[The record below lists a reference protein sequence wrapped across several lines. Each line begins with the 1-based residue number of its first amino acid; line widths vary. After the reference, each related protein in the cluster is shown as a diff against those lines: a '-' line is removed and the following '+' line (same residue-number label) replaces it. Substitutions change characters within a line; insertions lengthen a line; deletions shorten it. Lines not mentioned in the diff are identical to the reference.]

1 MIRTFRN
8 LSRLFSIGRTLAKH
22 DALFLLDGYAE
33 GRTVAALVRLTAK
46 PVPTLSALRPGQR
59 LAAALTALGPTFI
72 KLGQT
77 LSTRPDLLGQRVT
90 DDLTNL
96 QDRLPPFA
104 YREAEAIIDADFD
117 GGVSSLFDSIDPTP
131 VAAAS
136 IAQVHFATTT
146 DGNDVAVKIL
156 RPGIREAFARDVDL
170 LYWLA
175 ESVERTQPKLRRL
188 RPIETV
194 RTFEE
199 SVRIEM
205 DLRFEAA
212 AAEELRENFSDE
224 PKFKVPAVDWQRTS
238 EHILTLERVSGAR
251 VDEPNEINA
260 LGLDPVELVRRSA
273 EAFFRMV
280 FTDGFFH
287 ADMHPGNLFVAED
300 GTLIAIDFGIMGRVD
315 ARTRRHL
322 GEMLLGFLTRDYTR
336 VAEIHIEAGFV
347 PASKDVGAFAQAC
360 RSIAEPILG
369 KPLNEISLARL
380 LGQLFQVTETFEMQT
395 QPQLLL
401 LQKSMLLAEGVGRAL
416 APNVN
421 MWELARPLIE
431 SWMVQELGPEGR
443 IRDAVSDATSTLEK
457 LPRLIDS
464 VDAAAQQ
471 IQQHGLRLDP
481 ETAAA
486 IRGKPPG
493 QSRFQWWPWAIAA
506 GALLLWIAS

>member
-1 MIRTFRN
+1 MFRTIRN

-33 GRTVAALVRLTAK
+33 GRTIASLVRLTAK
-46 PVPTLSALRPGQR
+46 PVPALSALRPGQR
-59 LAAALTALGPTFI
+59 LSAALTTLGPTFI

-77 LSTRPDLLGQRVT
+77 LSTRPDLLGQDVT

-96 QDRLPPFA
+96 QDQLPPFA
-104 YREAEAIIDADFD
+104 YRDAATIIATDFD
-117 GGVSSLFDSIDPTP
+117 GGVDAFFESVDPTP

-146 DGNDVAVKIL
+146 DGKDVAVKIL
-156 RPGIREAFARDVDL
+156 RPGIKDAFARDVDL
-170 LYWLA
+170 LYWIA

-212 AAEELRENFSDE
+212 AAEELRENFADE
-224 PKFKVPAVDWQRTS
+224 PKFSVPEVDWQRTS
-238 EHILTLERVSGAR
+238 EHVLTLERVSGIR
-251 VDEPNEINA
+251 VDDPSAIKA
-260 LGLDPVELVRRSA
+260 KGLDPVDLVKISA
-273 EAFFRMV
+273 ESFFRMV
-280 FTDGFFH
+280 FHNGFFH
-287 ADMHPGNLFVAED
+287 ADMHPGNLFIADD

-315 ARTRRHL
+315 PRTRRHL
-322 GEMLLGFLTRDYTR
+322 GEMLLGFLTRDYAR
-336 VAEIHIEAGFV
+336 VAEIHMEAGFV
-347 PASKDVGAFAQAC
+347 PTTKDVGAFAQAC

-380 LGQLFQVTETFEMQT
+380 LGQLFQITETFEMQT

-401 LQKSMLLAEGVGRAL
+401 LQKSMLLAEGVGRVL

-431 SWMVQELGPEGR
+431 EWMVQELGPEGR
-443 IRDAVSDATSTLEK
+443 IRDVVTDATTTLEK

-486 IRGKPPG
+486 IRGGPPG
-493 QSRFQWWPWAIAA
+493 QRRFSWLPWALAA
-506 GALLLWIAS
+506 VALLLWITS

>member
-1 MIRTFRN
+1 MFRTIRN
-8 LSRLFSIGRTLAKH
+8 LSRLFLIGRTLAKH

-33 GRTVAALVRLTAK
+33 GRTIAALARLTAK
-46 PVPTLSALRPGQR
+46 PVPALSALRPGQR
-59 LAAALTALGPTFI
+59 LSTALTTLGPTFI

-77 LSTRPDLLGQRVT
+77 LSTRPDLLGQGVT

-96 QDRLPPFA
+96 QDQLPPFA
-104 YREAEAIIDADFD
+104 YEDATKIMAADFD
-117 GGVSSLFDSIDPTP
+117 GGADALFESVDPNP

-146 DGNDVAVKIL
+146 DGKDVAVKIL
-156 RPGIREAFARDVDL
+156 RPGIKDAFARDVDL
-170 LYWLA
+170 LYWIA

-188 RPIETV
+188 RPVETV

-205 DLRFEAA
+205 DLRLEAA

-224 PKFKVPAVDWQRTS
+224 PKFSVPQVDWQRTS
-238 EHILTLERVSGAR
+238 GNILTLERVSGIR
-251 VDEPNEINA
+251 VDDRSAIEA
-260 LGLDPVELVRRSA
+260 KGLDPVDLVKTSA

-280 FTDGFFH
+280 FHNGFFH
-287 ADMHPGNLFVAED
+287 ADMHPGNLFIADD

-315 ARTRRHL
+315 PRTQRHL
-322 GEMLLGFLTRDYTR
+322 GEMLLGFLTRDYKR
-336 VAEIHIEAGFV
+336 VAEIHMEAGFV
-347 PASKDVGAFAQAC
+347 PATKDVGAFAQAC

-380 LGQLFQVTETFEMQT
+380 LGQLFQITETFEMQT

-431 SWMVQELGPEGR
+431 EWMVRELGPEGR
-443 IRDAVSDATSTLEK
+443 IRDVVSDATATLEK

-471 IQQHGLRLDP
+471 IQQHGLRLTP

-486 IRGKPPG
+486 IRGGVAG
-493 QSRFQWWPWAIAA
+493 QRRFSWWPWAVAA
-506 GALLLWIAS
+506 LALLLWITS